1 MSLPAPPLISQQS
14 LQIVEQIGNYF
25 TTNQISGKCVAASNM
40 RDMWEQA
47 SQSTANAIVY
57 VCWTGDAARGPNSIM
72 RWTHRVDRE
81 WSILVKRGRGFYAT
95 RGDSLNQ
102 TKGNEIPFYDVV
114 EGVRDSIRA
123 ILSISQEG
131 LVEFNS
137 CRPWQLGNLIMDAYL
152 LVLKTANDMPT
163 ITSIPMNQTQSVN
176 V

>member
-1 MSLPAPPLISQQS
+1 MSLPAPISISQQS
-14 LQIVEQIGNYF
+14 LQIVQQVTNYF
-25 TTNQISGKCVAASNM
+25 TTNQITGKCVAASNM

-47 SQSTANAIVY
+47 SQSTSNAIVY
-57 VCWTGDAARGPNSIM
+57 VCWTGDATRGPNSIM

-102 TKGNEIPFYDVV
+102 SKGNEIPFYDVV
-114 EGVRDSIRA
+114 ESVRDSIRA

-152 LVLKTANDMPT
+152 LVVKTANDMPT
-163 ITSIPMNQTQSVN
+163 ITSTPQNQVN
-176 V
+176 PVS